1 MSTRATYL
9 STGLHGFRVRSP
21 AGLSPDYN
29 EFPTLIDGDQFLK
42 TKKGPQNVRFSRLE
56 KTSTFEVR
64 GTCIFGV
71 KLQFWQKWNFFFFFF
86 FFQKLHWEAILA
98 PLFISVCQD
107 SETIVPIGD
116 SIRGQPEMS
125 TFSAYEIPSH
135 NFLTPS
141 FSPLAIP

>member
-64 GTCIFGV
+64 GTCIFGGETSILTKV
-71 KLQFWQKWNFFFFFF
+71 KLFFFFFF
-86 FFQKLHWEAILA
+86 FKSCTEKPFWLHFL
-98 PLFISVCQD
+98 SVYVK
-107 SETIVPIGD
+107 IVRLL
-116 SIRGQPEMS
+116 S
-125 TFSAYEIPSH
+125 
-135 NFLTPS
+135 L
-141 FSPLAIP
+141 